1 MIYLSFEQYL
11 SRDIKVPGDVFKGM
25 VEGPLDGKLWDAD
38 GDEADQLYNL
48 RPGNR
53 SLGTNSNELVD
64 VVEEAAL
71 DETNCNLHRRA
82 ITRRDPTENDG
93 EPFLSYKFHDSRCLM
108 YGRVVQED
116 NAVASEVGI

>member
-1 MIYLSFEQYL
+1 
-11 SRDIKVPGDVFKGM
+11 M